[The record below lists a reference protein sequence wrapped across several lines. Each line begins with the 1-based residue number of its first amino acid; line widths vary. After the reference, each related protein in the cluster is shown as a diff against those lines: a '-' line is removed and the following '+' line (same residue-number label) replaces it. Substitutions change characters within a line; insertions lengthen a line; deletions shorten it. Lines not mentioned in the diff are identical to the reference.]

1 MSDLIIIFITADC
14 SYVSES
20 YRGWKK
26 VSLKLTITL
35 INDPP
40 QLSLQPIVNLTAVKK
55 NFDNVY
61 LVSTEQR
68 ESKVTYTLALA
79 RRPIR
84 VRPCGLRW
92 S

>member
-1 MSDLIIIFITADC
+1 MRLVRTSNEFECMSDLIVIFIRADC
-14 SYVSES
+14 SYMSES

-55 NFDNVY
+55 E
-61 LVSTEQR
+61 L
-68 ESKVTYTLALA
+68 
-79 RRPIR
+79 
-84 VRPCGLRW
+84 
-92 S
+92 